1 MKIAFEKPKVIDAPK
16 DIGVK
21 SELITKVF
29 NWAESLDPKDK
40 VKIASTF
47 VGTSYLAAG
56 FLSYFVPNDLQE
68 KMYQEM
74 GLSSWSSVAASSAP
88 VVIGTAMSMLGGIA
102 LDKFGLKEKY
112 SESLNRLT
120 TTMAVAMAVG
130 YQFVAETD
138 ISGGMLGVADKT
150 DLIVGIG
157 AIVPAGIIATF
168 WKRQAELHGDK
179 FDEEMRRILVT
190 IKDGVDTTMADLQEM
205 SQAKVTDISRLDA
218 EDCRKLCGLDG
229 AVLNSMVQ

>member
-1 MKIAFEKPKVIDAPK
+1 MKSAFEKPKVLDASR

-21 SELITKVF
+21 SELIKKVV
-29 NWAESLDPKDK
+29 NWVESLDPKDK
-40 VKIASTF
+40 VKVASTF

-74 GLSSWSSVAASSAP
+74 GLSNWTSVAASSAP
-88 VVIGTAMSMLGGIA
+88 VVIGTAMSILGGIA
-102 LDKFGLKEKY
+102 LDKFGLKERY

-138 ISGGMLGVADKT
+138 ISGGMLGVADQT

-157 AIVPAGIIATF
+157 AIVPAGVIATF
-168 WKRQAELHGDK
+168 WKKQTELHGDE
-179 FDEEMRRILVT
+179 FDAEMRRVFVSVRE
-190 IKDGVDTTMADLQEM
+190 GVNATMADLREM
-205 SQAKVTDISRLDA
+205 SQAKVADISRLDA
-218 EDCRKLCGLDG
+218 QDCRKLCGFDG
-229 AVLNSMVQ
+229 TVLNTMVQ